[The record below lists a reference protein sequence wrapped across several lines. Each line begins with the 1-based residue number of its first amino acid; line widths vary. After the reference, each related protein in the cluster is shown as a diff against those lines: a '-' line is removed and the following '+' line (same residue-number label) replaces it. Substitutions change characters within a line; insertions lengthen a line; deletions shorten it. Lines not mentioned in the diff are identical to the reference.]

1 MKKRYIGVIQ
11 LTPSGDGVIHIV
23 GEEYSTSLQKI
34 EATARKGP
42 LLAGECS

>member
-11 LTPSGDGVIHIV
+11 LTPDGDGVIQIV
-23 GEEYSTSLQKI
+23 GEEIGSSLQKI
-34 EATARKGP
+34 ETTARKEP